1 VGNRFDDQIRDGVRL
16 RAPSNAP
23 ITAHSLRR
31 IALPLLVALL
41 TAIGFGFYVWA
52 YAVLRLSADAAARN
66 EPLVPDTALGGGVL
80 LALLAVIVV
89 AVSWRPAREVWQLL
103 RSGAPADEVLADSAR
118 AVFDALR
125 TSELIE
131 FGVPDSALRIAD
143 RSGEVTCWLDG
154 VGVSE
159 GETFATCMRQLFEP
173 VTDQRWLLQRT
184 DGRVPLWMDLGITRI
199 VVRIARRGAR
209 SPESWLAVPSVL
221 ARSGKRRDAFA
232 AAWKRRVGGGRIVD
246 GRSAEG
252 AVARARARST
262 SASGRGIAEAW
273 RSWS

>member
-1 VGNRFDDQIRDGVRL
+1 
-16 RAPSNAP
+16 
-23 ITAHSLRR
+23 
-31 IALPLLVALL
+31 
-41 TAIGFGFYVWA
+41 
-52 YAVLRLSADAAARN
+52 
-66 EPLVPDTALGGGVL
+66 
-80 LALLAVIVV
+80 
-89 AVSWRPAREVWQLL
+89 
-103 RSGAPADEVLADSAR
+103 
-118 AVFDALR
+118 
-125 TSELIE
+125 
-131 FGVPDSALRIAD
+131 
-143 RSGEVTCWLDG
+143 
-154 VGVSE
+154 
-159 GETFATCMRQLFEP
+159 MRQLFEP